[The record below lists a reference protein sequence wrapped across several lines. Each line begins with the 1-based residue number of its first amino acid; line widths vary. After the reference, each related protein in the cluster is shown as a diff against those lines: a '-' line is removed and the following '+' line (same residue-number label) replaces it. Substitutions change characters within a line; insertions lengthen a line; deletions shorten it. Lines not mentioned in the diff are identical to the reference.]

1 MNTFLSY
8 IAESLSVENVHK
20 ASPHINSY
28 LHHKLGKKLFHF
40 PEGEMY
46 KNKNE
51 SGYGIRYFI
60 PDGNISFRI
69 NWSTPNS
76 IGETGIKSVD
86 VWLDSPISHY
96 AAFDSKVSLAKV
108 LPLIADMLIGKIPK
122 ANFRLTPND
131 VPLNESTSLATLKY
145 LIEAVDPDA
154 AYDGIVNMIKD
165 GELKKFGAGSVYDSY
180 RSTGVKIFDALAS
193 SFPKLIKKDGTKYKW
208 IGQNSDLIDLSKK
221 KSNILDS
228 IGARRAVVG
237 RGSAES
243 YPGDNLSNMGPM
255 EAKIEKLAFKVQ
267 LADLEKLV
275 EMTLA
280 GAANALFVAGRGGV
294 GKTHTVEKVLAHHG
308 LHDNK
313 EYFKNTGSAS
323 AAGIYSLL
331 FKHKDSILLFDDSDD
346 SLNDQESRNLFKA
359 ATDTKKTR
367 KLVWNKMGKNVVDP
381 GGDMSDE
388 EILDAGM
395 IPRFFYFTGKIIFI
409 SNLAMKKLDP
419 DGAIATRAFLIDI
432 DPTDTEVYDYMAEI
446 CNDVPLQDGLTLSKK
461 DRLLVVEMLRN
472 GNSKQTA
479 NLRKLS
485 RGLNIKAAAPAG
497 ISDSELARMISSYA

>member
-1 MNTFLSY
+1 MNTFLSH
-8 IAESLSVENVHK
+8 ITEALSVENVHK
-20 ASPHINSY
+20 AAPHINSY
-28 LHHKLGKKLFHF
+28 LQNKLGKKLFHF
-40 PEGEMY
+40 PEGESY

-60 PDGNISFRI
+60 SDGNISFRI
-69 NWSTPNS
+69 NWSSPNG

-86 VWLDSPISHY
+86 VWLDNPISY
-96 AAFDSKVSLAKV
+96 YVAFDSKVSLAKV
-108 LPLIADMLIGKIPK
+108 LPLIADMLIGKMPK
-122 ANFRLTPND
+122 ANFRLTPNN

-145 LIEAVDPDA
+145 LIEAVDPDT
-154 AYDGIVNMIKD
+154 AYDGIINMIKQ
-165 GELKKFGAGSVYDSY
+165 GELKKFGPDSVYDSY
-180 RSTGVKIFDALAS
+180 RSTGIKIFDALAS

-208 IGQNSDLIDLSKK
+208 VGQNSDMIDISKK
-221 KSNILDS
+221 KASILDS
-228 IGARRAVVG
+228 IGARRGVLG

-243 YPGDNLSNMGPM
+243 YPGADGLAAGIK
-255 EAKIEKLAFKVQ
+255 EKIEKLSFKVQ
-267 LADLEKLV
+267 LGDLEKLV

-280 GAANALFVAGRGGV
+280 GAANAIFVAGRGGV

-323 AAGIYSLL
+323 AAGIYALL

-346 SLNDQESRNLFKA
+346 ALNDQEARNLFKA
-359 ATDTKKTR
+359 ATDTKKSR

-381 GGDMSDE
+381 DGEMSDE
-388 EILDAGM
+388 EILDAGL

-409 SNLAMKKLDP
+409 SNLPMKKLDP

-432 DPTDTEVYDYMAEI
+432 DPTDSEVYDYMLEI
-446 CNDVPLQDGLTLSKK
+446 CNDFPLQEGLSLPKA
-461 DRLLVVEMLRN
+461 DRILVVEMLRN
-472 GNSKQTA
+472 GHSKQTA

-485 RGLNIKAAAPAG
+485 RGLNIMASAPKG
-497 ISDSELARMISSYA
+497 ISESELGRMISSYA